1 MQRWLILLVALVPV
15 LSVGCKRTDF
25 ADCNDICQDLAAL
38 CQQAV
43 AAIQGD
49 IPLQVA
55 ASTQCLDSYARCRSA
70 CNGQ

>member
-1 MQRWLILLVALVPV
+1 M
-15 LSVGCKRTDF
+15 
-25 ADCNDICQDLAAL
+25 DCNDICQDLAAL

-43 AAIQGD
+43 AVIVND
-49 IPLQVA
+49 VPLQVA

>member
-1 MQRWLILLVALVPV
+1 MRPWLILIVALVSFHV
-15 LSVGCKRTDF
+15 ACKRTDYM
-25 ADCNDICQDLAAL
+25 DCNDICQDLAAL

-43 AAIQGD
+43 AVIVND
-49 IPLQVA
+49 VPLQVA